1 MNKANLKRYEFMP
14 WELSEIAFD
23 IYSHSDMVF
32 YYDTESKEFWYAEN
46 QKSDP
51 IFQLEN
57 ISKVNDFLEGFL
69 EEEEIQ

>member
-1 MNKANLKRYEFMP
+1 MKKTTLKRHEFMP

-46 QKSDP
+46 LKSDP
-51 IFQLEN
+51 IFQFSD
-57 ISKVNDFLEGFL
+57 IKHVNDFLEGIL
-69 EEEEIQ
+69 EEEE